1 MKGEIIMTEVIVFLI
16 TFTAAALAIA
26 VIALA
31 AVFVMTTKNYQVK
44 NNPKTMLKEKEE
56 S

>member
-1 MKGEIIMTEVIVFLI
+1 MAEVIVFLI

-26 VIALA
+26 MIAVA
-31 AVFVMTTKNYQVK
+31 GAFVMFTKRYE
-44 NNPKTMLKEKEE
+44 PKEKPDKKVVKEE